1 MLSSLLFRQMF
12 QKHSDTDVYPL
23 TSVEE
28 ELKRI
33 GEKMATAA
41 TTLKPEFSSQKDVK
55 HKVKQA
61 SFLTPLVSQS
71 SPKGLERSDK
81 VPGQFFISLQMVF
94 KCFSVSGYCF
104 SYKA

>member
-1 MLSSLLFRQMF
+1 MEIPVLQHCGVLMFHHHRMLSSLLFRQMF

-41 TTLKPEFSSQKDVK
+41 ATLKPEFSSQKDVK
-55 HKVKQA
+55 HKELR
-61 SFLTPLVSQS
+61 SRLPS
-71 SPKGLERSDK
+71 SHH
-81 VPGQFFISLQMVF
+81 
-94 KCFSVSGYCF
+94 
-104 SYKA
+104 

>member
-12 QKHSDTDVYPL
+12 QKHSDTDVDPL

-41 TTLKPEFSSQKDVK
+41 ATLKPEFSSQKDVK
-55 HKVKQA
+55 HKELR
-61 SFLTPLVSQS
+61 SRLPS
-71 SPKGLERSDK
+71 SHH
-81 VPGQFFISLQMVF
+81 
-94 KCFSVSGYCF
+94 
-104 SYKA
+104 